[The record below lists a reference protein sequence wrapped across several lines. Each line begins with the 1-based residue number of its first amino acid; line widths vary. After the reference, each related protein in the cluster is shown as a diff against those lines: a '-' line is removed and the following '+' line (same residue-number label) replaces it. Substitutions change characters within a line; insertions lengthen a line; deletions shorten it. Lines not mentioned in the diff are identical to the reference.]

1 MKKVFYLL
9 LFFTTFS
16 GFAQEQLEVTVGD
29 LLARKPLRSVEVFL
43 QTSGEKPISGT
54 TDKLGK
60 IIFKDLS
67 VSKIYNVFTLPNDK
81 YAEASTGNISIKSGE
96 TNKIFLELP
105 SIREEL
111 LEEVR
116 ITNSKR
122 AKMNTQNAEVS
133 YIIPKEEIQAL
144 PVEGRDITRTL
155 IRLPN
160 LTVATLGYA
169 EAPNVSIN
177 GLNGTFT
184 NYLIDGM
191 DNNERF
197 LGNSKFNTPVGFAE
211 GISVLTNNY
220 SVEFGNTSNGLV
232 NITTR
237 SGTNKLSGEAFY
249 LTRPGAVIDSKSPFA
264 TLDLSGN
271 QVKDGFKRD
280 QAGFGLGGALVKNKT
295 FFYINFEKTQ
305 DRKDNLLN
313 VPTLGVNETVT
324 GYNDF
329 TYTSGK
335 IDQVWS
341 NRFKTSLRANIG
353 SFDID
358 RQGGGLEG
366 GSLFPSAASAQKNRT
381 YLVALKNA
389 YVLGSY
395 LTGETNYQTSYFR
408 WNYREPVNPTSPSVN
423 VQDPSGA
430 LIATIGQSGAIFDSK
445 EFTNQI
451 QQKFFYRQGK
461 HSFKLGAEF
470 ITSDFSLL
478 GGGNQ
483 YGTYTIRLS
492 QPQLDALKA
501 KGVGTTLD
509 VNDIPNDVRVINYD
523 VELRPT
529 TFGARQNVFSTYFE
543 DLFSVN
549 NKLNLTL
556 GLRYDYD
563 NLSKGGGTKGDKNN
577 IAPRVAFNYKIDDQN
592 TIRGGYG
599 IFYDKI
605 KYSIYSDALQF
616 SSTSV
621 DYKKQLKELQR
632 LGKLDPKADIDK
644 ITFPG
649 NIRATGTGVITYL
662 NGPTFMDL
670 QARRDKQFTNNLRI
684 MNPNG
689 FPNPYSHQVSLGYQ
703 HKEDEDHLFSL
714 DLNYVATNNLYYIRN
729 INAPSAYPLN
739 DPKNVV
745 VRKVAE
751 ADLTRPV
758 PLKSDSRGQYAVVGA
773 DTLRGIS
780 RNVFMNE
787 TAGKA
792 RYWAMNVV
800 YQKLKGDDIFAYRLS
815 YSLALVKSNT
825 GSINTRANDSNNYE
839 AEYTFDE
846 NDRRHVIST
855 MFFWFPIK
863 NLVVSPAFL
872 VQSGQP
878 ITRIADARIYGT
890 TDLNGDNDAFYP
902 GDFSPGDGRNN
913 DRLPW
918 ANTLDLS
925 VKYTLAS
932 HFELSADIFNVLN
945 AANYSGFNVT
955 RGNSNQFQVGAK
967 STNSYVIRAAS
978 PPRQFQFGVRYVF

>member
-1 MKKVFYLL
+1 MKKIIYILTIFYS
-9 LFFTTFS
+9 FS
-16 GFAQEQLEVTVGD
+16 SLAQEQIEVTVND
-29 LLARKPLRSVEVFL
+29 LLTQKPVRSVEVYIESFGDASS
-43 QTSGEKPISGT
+43 SGL

-60 IIFKDLS
+60 VTFKDLS
-67 VSKIYNVFTLPNDK
+67 ATKIYKVFTFVNDK
-81 YAEASTGNISIKSGE
+81 YAEAVLGNISIKAGE
-96 TNKIFLELP
+96 TTKVIIELP
-105 SIREEL
+105 TVREQL

-177 GLNGTFT
+177 GLGGTFT

-197 LGNSKFNTPVGFAE
+197 LGNAKFNTPVGFAD

-232 NITTR
+232 NVTTR
-237 SGTNKLSGEAFY
+237 SGTNKLTGEAFY

-280 QAGFGLGGALVKNKT
+280 QAGFGLGGALKKDKT
-295 FFYINFEKTQ
+295 FFYINYERTIDK
-305 DRKDNLLN
+305 KDNLLN
-313 VPTLGVNETVT
+313 VPQLGVNETVT
-324 GYNDF
+324 GYNHFD
-329 TYTSGK
+329 YISGK

-341 NRFKTSLRANIG
+341 QRFKTSLRANVG

-366 GSLFPSAASAQKNRT
+366 GTLFPSAASAQKNRT
-381 YLVALKNA
+381 YLVAVKNA
-389 YVLGSY
+389 YVLSSY
-395 LTGETNYQTSYFR
+395 LTGETNFQTSFFR
-408 WNYREPVNPTSPSVN
+408 WNYRQPVNPTSPSVT

-430 LIATIGQSGAIFDSK
+430 VIATIGQSGSIFDDK
-445 EFTNQI
+445 EYTNQF

-461 HSFKLGAEF
+461 HSFKLGVEF
-470 ITSDFSLL
+470 TTSDYALL

-483 YGTYTIRLS
+483 YGTYTVRLS
-492 QPQLDALKA
+492 QPQLDAIKA
-501 KGVGTTLD
+501 KGVSTGLD
-509 VNDIPNDVRVINYD
+509 VNDIPKDVRVINYD

-529 TFGARQNVFSTYFE
+529 TFGARQNVYNAYFE
-543 DLFSVN
+543 DIFAVN
-549 NKLNLTL
+549 NKLNLTM

-563 NLSKGGGTKGDKNN
+563 NLSKGGGNKGDLNN
-577 IAPRVAFNYKIDDQN
+577 IAPRLAFNYKIDDRN

-599 IFYDKI
+599 IFTDKI

-616 SSTSV
+616 NSTSA
-621 DYKKQLKELQR
+621 DYKKQLQELQR
-632 LGKLDPKADIDK
+632 LGKLDANADIDK
-644 ITFPG
+644 ITYPG
-649 NIRATGTGVITYL
+649 NIRATAPNVSYL
-662 NGPTFMDL
+662 NGPTFTDL
-670 QARRDKQFTNNLRI
+670 QARRESQFTNNLRI
-684 MNPNG
+684 LNPNG
-689 FPNPYSHQVSLGYQ
+689 FQNPYSNQFSLGYQ
-703 HKEDEDHLFSL
+703 NKSDEDHLFTL

-739 DPKNVV
+739 DLKNVV

-758 PLKSDSRGQYAVVGA
+758 PLKSDSKGQYAVVGK
-773 DTLRGIS
+773 DTLRGIA
-780 RNVFMNE
+780 RNVFQNE
-787 TAGKA
+787 TNGKA

-800 YQKLKGDDIFAYRLS
+800 YQKLKGADKYAYRMS
-815 YSLALVKSNT
+815 YSLALIKSNT
-825 GSINTRANDSNNYE
+825 SSINTRANDANNYD
-839 AEYTFDE
+839 AEYTYDE
-846 NDRRHVIST
+846 NDRRHVISA
-855 MFFWFPIK
+855 MFFWYPIK
-863 NLVVSPAFL
+863 NLVISPAFL

-890 TDLNGDNDAFYP
+890 TDLNGDNDFFNP
-902 GDFSPGDGRNN
+902 GDYSPGDKRNS

-925 VKYTLAS
+925 VKYTLMK
-932 HFELSADIFNVLN
+932 HFEFSADIFNVLN

-955 RGNSNQFQVGAK
+955 RGASNQFQVGAK
-967 STNSYVIRAAS
+967 STNTFVIRSAS
-978 PPRQFQFGVRYVF
+978 APRQFQFGIRYVF

>member
-1 MKKVFYLL
+1 MKKIILILSVIYS
-9 LFFTTFS
+9 FTS
-16 GFAQEQLEVTVGD
+16 IAQEKLKVNVND
-29 LLARKPLRSVEVFL
+29 LLTLKPIKSVEVYL
-43 QTSGEKPISGT
+43 ESVNEKPIVGM
-54 TDKLGK
+54 TDKLGQV
-60 IIFKDLS
+60 IFNNLS
-67 VSKIYNVFTLPNDK
+67 TNKIYKIYTFANDK
-81 YAEASTGNISIKSGE
+81 YAEAILGNISLKAGE
-96 TNKIFLELP
+96 TTKVSIELP

-177 GLNGTFT
+177 GLGGTFT

-197 LGNSKFNTPVGFAE
+197 LGNAKFNTPLGFAE

-232 NITTR
+232 NVTSR
-237 SGTNKLSGEAFY
+237 SGSNKLTGEAFY

-280 QAGFGLGGALVKNKT
+280 QAGFGLGGALKKDKT
-295 FFYINFEKTQ
+295 YFYLNFEQTIDK
-305 DRKDNLLN
+305 KDNLLN
-313 VPTLGVNETVT
+313 VPQLAVNETVK
-324 GYNDF
+324 GYNRF
-329 TYTSGK
+329 SYVSGK

-341 NRFKTSLRANIG
+341 QRFKSSLRVNYG

-366 GSLFPSAASAQKNRT
+366 GNLFPSAASAQKNRT
-381 YLVALKNA
+381 YLFALKNA
-389 YVLGSY
+389 YVLSSY
-395 LTGETNYQTSYFR
+395 LTGETNFQTSYFR
-408 WNYREPVNPTSPSVN
+408 WNYREPVNPTSPSVT
-423 VQDPSGA
+423 VQDPSGSA
-430 LIATIGQSGAIFDSK
+430 IAILGQSGAIFDDS
-445 EFTNQI
+445 EYTNQI

-483 YGTYTIRLS
+483 YGTYVVRLS
-492 QPQLDALKA
+492 QPQLEALKA
-501 KGVGTTLD
+501 KGISSSLD
-509 VNDIPNDVRVINYD
+509 VKDIPSDVRVINYD
-523 VELRPT
+523 VELRAT
-529 TFGARQNVFSTYFE
+529 TFGARQNVFSAYFE
-543 DLFSVN
+543 DLFSVS
-549 NKLNLTL
+549 NKLNLTM

-563 NLSKGGGTKGDKNN
+563 NLTKGGGNKGDLNN
-577 IAPRVAFNYKIDDQN
+577 LAPRIAFNYKIDDRN

-599 IFYDKI
+599 IFTDKI

-616 SSTSV
+616 NSTSA
-621 DYKKQLKELQR
+621 DYKKQLQELQR
-632 LGKLDPKADIDK
+632 LGKLDPNADIEK

-649 NIRATGTGVITYL
+649 NIRATTTNVSYL
-662 NGPTFMDL
+662 NGPSYTDL
-670 QARRDKQFTNNLRI
+670 QPRRDRQFTNNLRI
-684 MNPNG
+684 LNPNG
-689 FPNPYSHQVSLGYQ
+689 FQNPYSHQVSMGYQ
-703 HKEDEDHLFSL
+703 HKADEDHLFSL

-729 INAPSAYPLN
+729 INSPSAYPL
-739 DPKNVV
+739 DDIKNVV
-745 VRKVAE
+745 VRKVVD

-758 PLKSDSRGQYAVVGA
+758 PLKADSRGQYAVVGQ
-773 DTLRGIS
+773 DTLRGIA

-787 TAGKA
+787 TDGKA

-800 YQKLKGDDIFAYRLS
+800 YQKLKGADKYAYRLS
-815 YSLALVKSNT
+815 YSLALIKSNT
-825 GSINTRANDSNNYE
+825 SSINTRANDANNYE
-839 AEYTFDE
+839 AEYTYDE
-846 NDRRHVIST
+846 NDRRHVVSA
-855 MFFWFPIK
+855 MFFWYPLK
-863 NLVVSPAFL
+863 GLVISPAFL
-872 VQSGQP
+872 IQSGQP

-890 TDLNGDNDAFYP
+890 TDLNGDNDFFNP
-902 GDFSPGDGRNN
+902 GDYSPGDKRNS

-925 VKYTLAS
+925 IKYTLLK
-932 HFELSADIFNVLN
+932 HFEFSGDIFNVLN
-945 AANYSGFNVT
+945 AANYSGFNVV

-967 STNSYVIRAAS
+967 STNTYVIKAAS
-978 PPRQFQFGVRYVF
+978 APRQFQFGVRYVF

>member
-1 MKKVFYLL
+1 MKKIILILSVIYS
-9 LFFTTFS
+9 FTS
-16 GFAQEQLEVTVGD
+16 IAQEKLKVNVND
-29 LLARKPLRSVEVFL
+29 LLTLKPIKSVEVYL
-43 QTSGEKPISGT
+43 ESVNEKPIVGM
-54 TDKLGK
+54 TDKLGQV
-60 IIFKDLS
+60 IFNNLS
-67 VSKIYNVFTLPNDK
+67 TNKIYKIYTFANDK
-81 YAEASTGNISIKSGE
+81 YAEAILGNISLKTGE
-96 TNKIFLELP
+96 TTKVSIELP

-177 GLNGTFT
+177 GLGGTFT

-197 LGNSKFNTPVGFAE
+197 LGNAKFNTPLGFAE

-232 NITTR
+232 NVTSR
-237 SGTNKLSGEAFY
+237 SGSNKLTGEAFY

-280 QAGFGLGGALVKNKT
+280 QAGFGLGGALKKDKT
-295 FFYINFEKTQ
+295 YFYLNFEQTIDK
-305 DRKDNLLN
+305 KDNLLN
-313 VPTLGVNETVT
+313 VPQLAVNETVK
-324 GYNDF
+324 GYNRF
-329 TYTSGK
+329 SYVSGK

-341 NRFKTSLRANIG
+341 QRFKSSLRVNYG

-366 GSLFPSAASAQKNRT
+366 GNIFPSAASAQKNRT
-381 YLVALKNA
+381 YLFALKNA
-389 YVLGSY
+389 YVLSSY
-395 LTGETNYQTSYFR
+395 LTGETNFQTSYFR
-408 WNYREPVNPTSPSVN
+408 WNYREPVNPTSPSVT
-423 VQDPSGA
+423 VQDPSGSA
-430 LIATIGQSGAIFDSK
+430 IAILGQSGAIFDDS
-445 EFTNQI
+445 EYTNQI
-451 QQKFFYRQGK
+451 QHKFFYRQGK

-483 YGTYTIRLS
+483 YGTYVVRLS
-492 QPQLDALKA
+492 QPQLEALKA
-501 KGVGTTLD
+501 KGISSSLD
-509 VNDIPNDVRVINYD
+509 VKDIPSDVRVINYD
-523 VELRPT
+523 VELRAT
-529 TFGARQNVFSTYFE
+529 TFGARQNVFSAYFE
-543 DLFSVN
+543 DLFSVS
-549 NKLNLTL
+549 NKLNLTM

-563 NLSKGGGTKGDKNN
+563 NLTKGGGNKGDLNN
-577 IAPRVAFNYKIDDQN
+577 LAPRIAFNYKIDDRN

-599 IFYDKI
+599 IFTDKI

-616 SSTSV
+616 NSTSA
-621 DYKKQLKELQR
+621 DYKKQLQELQR
-632 LGKLDPKADIDK
+632 LGKLDPNADIEK

-649 NIRATGTGVITYL
+649 NIRATTTNVSYL
-662 NGPTFMDL
+662 NGPSYTDL
-670 QARRDKQFTNNLRI
+670 QPRRDRQFTNNLRI
-684 MNPNG
+684 LNPNG
-689 FPNPYSHQVSLGYQ
+689 FQNPYSHQVSMGYQ
-703 HKEDEDHLFSL
+703 HKADEDHLFSL

-729 INAPSAYPLN
+729 INSPSAYPL
-739 DPKNVV
+739 DDQKNVV
-745 VRKVAE
+745 VRKVVD

-758 PLKSDSRGQYAVVGA
+758 PLKADSRGQYAVVGQ
-773 DTLRGIS
+773 DTLRGIA

-787 TAGKA
+787 TDGKA

-800 YQKLKGDDIFAYRLS
+800 YQKLKGADKYAYRLS
-815 YSLALVKSNT
+815 YSLALIKSNT
-825 GSINTRANDSNNYE
+825 SSINTRANDANNYE
-839 AEYTFDE
+839 AEYTYDE
-846 NDRRHVIST
+846 NDRRHVMSA
-855 MFFWFPIK
+855 MFFWYPLK
-863 NLVVSPAFL
+863 GLVISPAFL
-872 VQSGQP
+872 IQSGQP

-890 TDLNGDNDAFYP
+890 TDLNGDNDFFNP
-902 GDFSPGDGRNN
+902 GDYSPGDKRNS

-925 VKYTLAS
+925 IKYTLFK
-932 HFELSADIFNVLN
+932 HFEFSADIFNVLN
-945 AANYSGFNVT
+945 AANYSGFNVV

-967 STNSYVIRAAS
+967 STNTYVIKAAS
-978 PPRQFQFGVRYVF
+978 APRQFQFGVRYVF

>member
-1 MKKVFYLL
+1 MKKIILILSVIYS
-9 LFFTTFS
+9 FTS
-16 GFAQEQLEVTVGD
+16 IAQEKLKVNVND
-29 LLARKPLRSVEVFL
+29 LLTLKPIKSVEVYL
-43 QTSGEKPISGT
+43 ESVNEKPIVGM
-54 TDKLGK
+54 TDKLGQV
-60 IIFKDLS
+60 IFNNLS
-67 VSKIYNVFTLPNDK
+67 TNKIYKIYTFANDK
-81 YAEASTGNISIKSGE
+81 YAEAILGNISLKAGE
-96 TNKIFLELP
+96 TTKVSIELP

-177 GLNGTFT
+177 GLGGTFT

-197 LGNSKFNTPVGFAE
+197 LGNAKFNTPLGFAE

-232 NITTR
+232 NVTSR
-237 SGTNKLSGEAFY
+237 SGSNKLTGEAFY

-280 QAGFGLGGALVKNKT
+280 QAGFGLGGALKKDKT
-295 FFYINFEKTQ
+295 YFYLNFEQTIDK
-305 DRKDNLLN
+305 KDNLLN
-313 VPTLGVNETVT
+313 VPQLAVNETVK
-324 GYNDF
+324 GYNRF
-329 TYTSGK
+329 SYVSGK

-341 NRFKTSLRANIG
+341 QRFKSSLRVNYG

-366 GSLFPSAASAQKNRT
+366 GNLFPSAASAQKNRT
-381 YLVALKNA
+381 YLFALKNA
-389 YVLGSY
+389 YVLSSY
-395 LTGETNYQTSYFR
+395 LTGETNFQTSYFR
-408 WNYREPVNPTSPSVN
+408 WNYREPVNPTSPSVT
-423 VQDPSGA
+423 VQDPSGSA
-430 LIATIGQSGAIFDSK
+430 IAILGQSGAIFDDT
-445 EFTNQI
+445 EYTNQI

-483 YGTYTIRLS
+483 YGTYVVRLS
-492 QPQLDALKA
+492 QPQLEALKA
-501 KGVGTTLD
+501 KGISSSLD
-509 VNDIPNDVRVINYD
+509 VKDIPSDVRVINYD
-523 VELRPT
+523 VELRAT
-529 TFGARQNVFSTYFE
+529 TFGARQNVFSAYFE
-543 DLFSVN
+543 DLFSVS
-549 NKLNLTL
+549 NKLNLTM

-563 NLSKGGGTKGDKNN
+563 NLTKGGGNKGDLNN
-577 IAPRVAFNYKIDDQN
+577 LAPRIAFNYKIDDRN

-599 IFYDKI
+599 IFTDKI

-616 SSTSV
+616 NSTSA
-621 DYKKQLKELQR
+621 DYKKQLQELQR
-632 LGKLDPKADIDK
+632 LGKLDPNADIEK

-649 NIRATGTGVITYL
+649 NIRATTTNVSYL
-662 NGPTFMDL
+662 NGPSYTDL
-670 QARRDKQFTNNLRI
+670 QPRRDRQFTNNLRI
-684 MNPNG
+684 LNPNG
-689 FPNPYSHQVSLGYQ
+689 FQNPYSHQVSMGYQ
-703 HKEDEDHLFSL
+703 HKADEDHLFSL

-729 INAPSAYPLN
+729 INSPSAYPL
-739 DPKNVV
+739 DDQKNVV
-745 VRKVAE
+745 VRKVVD

-758 PLKSDSRGQYAVVGA
+758 PLKADSRGQYAVVGQ
-773 DTLRGIS
+773 DTLRGIA

-787 TAGKA
+787 TDGKA

-800 YQKLKGDDIFAYRLS
+800 YQKLKGADKYAYRLS
-815 YSLALVKSNT
+815 YSLALIKSNT
-825 GSINTRANDSNNYE
+825 SSINTRANDANNYE
-839 AEYTFDE
+839 AEYTYDE
-846 NDRRHVIST
+846 NDRRHVVSA
-855 MFFWFPIK
+855 MFFWYPLK
-863 NLVVSPAFL
+863 GLVISPAFL
-872 VQSGQP
+872 IQSGQP

-890 TDLNGDNDAFYP
+890 TDLNGDNDFFNP
-902 GDFSPGDGRNN
+902 GDYSPGDKRNS

-925 VKYTLAS
+925 IKYTLFK
-932 HFELSADIFNVLN
+932 HFEFSADIFNVLN
-945 AANYSGFNVT
+945 AANYSGFNVV

-967 STNSYVIRAAS
+967 STNTYVIKAAS
-978 PPRQFQFGVRYVF
+978 APRQFQFGVRYVF

>member
-1 MKKVFYLL
+1 MKKIILILSVIYS
-9 LFFTTFS
+9 FTS
-16 GFAQEQLEVTVGD
+16 IAQEKLEVNVND
-29 LLARKPLRSVEVFL
+29 LLTLKPIKSVEVYL
-43 QTSGEKPISGT
+43 ESINEKPLVGM

-60 IIFKDLS
+60 VIFNDLS
-67 VSKIYNVFTLPNDK
+67 TNKIYKIYTFANDK
-81 YAEASTGNISIKSGE
+81 YAEAILGNISLKAGE
-96 TNKIFLELP
+96 TTKVSIELP

-177 GLNGTFT
+177 GLGGTFT

-197 LGNSKFNTPVGFAE
+197 LGNAKFNTPIGFAE

-232 NITTR
+232 NVTSR
-237 SGTNKLSGEAFY
+237 SGSNKLTGEAFY

-271 QVKDGFKRD
+271 QVKDGFKRN
-280 QAGFGLGGALVKNKT
+280 QAGFGLGGALKKDKT
-295 FFYINFEKTQ
+295 FFYLNFEQTIDK
-305 DRKDNLLN
+305 KDNLLN
-313 VPTLGVNETVT
+313 VPQLGVNETVT
-324 GYNDF
+324 GYNRF
-329 TYTSGK
+329 SYVSGK

-341 NRFKTSLRANIG
+341 QRFKSSLRVNYG

-366 GSLFPSAASAQKNRT
+366 GNLFPSAASAQKNRT

-389 YVLGSY
+389 YVLSSY
-395 LTGETNYQTSYFR
+395 LTGETNFQTSYFR
-408 WNYREPVNPTSPSVN
+408 WNYREPVNPTSPSVS

-430 LIATIGQSGAIFDSK
+430 AIAILGQSGAIFDDT
-445 EFTNQI
+445 EYTNQI

-483 YGTYTIRLS
+483 YGTYVVRLS

-501 KGVGTTLD
+501 KGINSSLD
-509 VNDIPNDVRVINYD
+509 VKDIPSDVRVINYD

-529 TFGARQNVFSTYFE
+529 TFGARQNVFSAYFE
-543 DLFSVN
+543 DLFSVT
-549 NKLNLTL
+549 NKLNLTM

-563 NLSKGGGTKGDKNN
+563 NLTKGGGNKGDLNN
-577 IAPRVAFNYKIDDQN
+577 LAPRIAFNYKIDDRN

-599 IFYDKI
+599 IFTDKI

-616 SSTSV
+616 NSTSA
-621 DYKKQLKELQR
+621 DYKKQLQELQR
-632 LGKLDPKADIDK
+632 LGKLDPNADIEK

-649 NIRATGTGVITYL
+649 NIRATTTNVSYL
-662 NGPTFMDL
+662 NGPSYTDL
-670 QARRDKQFTNNLRI
+670 QPRRDRQFTNNLRI
-684 MNPNG
+684 LNPNG
-689 FPNPYSHQVSLGYQ
+689 FQNPYSHQVSMGYQ
-703 HKEDEDHLFSL
+703 NKADEDHLFSL

-729 INAPSAYPLN
+729 INSPSAYPLD
-739 DPKNVV
+739 DPKNVA
-745 VRKVAE
+745 VRKVVE

-758 PLKSDSRGQYAVVGA
+758 PLKSDSRGQYAVVGQ
-773 DTLRGIS
+773 DTLRGIA

-787 TAGKA
+787 TDGKA

-800 YQKLKGDDIFAYRLS
+800 YQKLKGADKYAYRLS
-815 YSLALVKSNT
+815 YSLALIKSNT
-825 GSINTRANDSNNYE
+825 SSINTRANDANNYE
-839 AEYTFDE
+839 AEYTYDE
-846 NDRRHVIST
+846 NDRRHVMSA
-855 MFFWFPIK
+855 MFFWYPLK
-863 NLVVSPAFL
+863 GLVISPAFL
-872 VQSGQP
+872 IQSGQP

-890 TDLNGDNDAFYP
+890 TDLNGDNDFFNP
-902 GDFSPGDGRNN
+902 GDYSPGDKRNS

-925 VKYTLAS
+925 IKYTLLK
-932 HFELSADIFNVLN
+932 HFEFSADIFNVLN
-945 AANYSGFNVT
+945 AANYSGFNVV

-967 STNSYVIRAAS
+967 STNTYVVKAAS
-978 PPRQFQFGVRYVF
+978 APRQFQFGVRYVF

>member
-1 MKKVFYLL
+1 MKKIILILSVIYS
-9 LFFTTFS
+9 FTS
-16 GFAQEQLEVTVGD
+16 IAQEKLEVNVND
-29 LLARKPLRSVEVFL
+29 LLTLKPIKSVEVYL
-43 QTSGEKPISGT
+43 ESVNEKPVVGM

-60 IIFKDLS
+60 VIFNNLS
-67 VSKIYNVFTLPNDK
+67 TNKIYKIYTFANDK
-81 YAEASTGNISIKSGE
+81 YAEAILGNISLKAGE
-96 TNKIFLELP
+96 TTKVSIELP

-177 GLNGTFT
+177 GLGGTFT

-197 LGNSKFNTPVGFAE
+197 LGNAKFNTPVGFAE

-232 NITTR
+232 NVTSRTG
-237 SGTNKLSGEAFY
+237 SNKLTGEAFY

-280 QAGFGLGGALVKNKT
+280 QAGFGLGGALKKDKT
-295 FFYINFEKTQ
+295 LFYLNFEQTIDK
-305 DRKDNLLN
+305 KDNLLN
-313 VPTLGVNETVT
+313 VPQLGVNETVT
-324 GYNDF
+324 GYNRF
-329 TYTSGK
+329 SYVSGK

-341 NRFKTSLRANIG
+341 QRFKSSFRVNYG
-353 SFDID
+353 NFDID

-366 GSLFPSAASAQKNRT
+366 GTLFPSAASAQKNRT

-389 YVLGSY
+389 YVLSSY
-395 LTGETNYQTSYFR
+395 LTGETNFQTSYFR
-408 WNYREPVNPTSPSVN
+408 WNYREPVNPTSPSVS

-430 LIATIGQSGAIFDSK
+430 AIAILGQSGAIFDDA
-445 EFTNQI
+445 EYTNQI

-461 HSFKLGAEF
+461 HSFKLGVEF
-470 ITSDFSLL
+470 ITSEFSLL

-483 YGTYTIRLS
+483 YGTYVVRLS

-501 KGVGTTLD
+501 KGINSSLD
-509 VNDIPNDVRVINYD
+509 VKDIPSDVRVINYD

-529 TFGARQNVFSTYFE
+529 TFGARQNVFSAYFE
-543 DLFSVN
+543 DLFSVT
-549 NKLNLTL
+549 NKLKLTM

-563 NLSKGGGTKGDKNN
+563 NLTKGGGKKGDLNN
-577 IAPRVAFNYKIDDQN
+577 LAPRIAFNYKIDERN

-599 IFYDKI
+599 IFTDKI

-616 SSTSV
+616 NSTSA
-621 DYKKQLKELQR
+621 DYKKQLQELQR
-632 LGKLDPKADIDK
+632 LGKLDPNADIEK

-649 NIRATGTGVITYL
+649 NIRATSTNVSYL
-662 NGPTFMDL
+662 NGPSYTDL
-670 QARRDKQFTNNLRI
+670 QPRRDRQFTNNLRI
-684 MNPNG
+684 LNPNG
-689 FPNPYSHQVSLGYQ
+689 FQNPYSHQVSMGYQ
-703 HKEDEDHLFSL
+703 NKADEDHLFSL

-729 INAPSAYPLN
+729 INSPSAYPLD

-745 VRKVAE
+745 VRKVVE

-758 PLKSDSRGQYAVVGA
+758 PLKADSRGQYAIVGK
-773 DTLRGIS
+773 DTLRGIA

-787 TAGKA
+787 TDGKA

-800 YQKLKGDDIFAYRLS
+800 YQKLKGADKYAFRLS
-815 YSLALVKSNT
+815 YSLALIKSNT
-825 GSINTRANDSNNYE
+825 SSINTRANDANNYE
-839 AEYTFDE
+839 AEYTYDE
-846 NDRRHVIST
+846 NDRRHVMSA
-855 MFFWFPIK
+855 MFFWYPLK
-863 NLVVSPAFL
+863 GLVISPAFL
-872 VQSGQP
+872 IQSGQP

-890 TDLNGDNDAFYP
+890 TDLNGDNDFFNP
-902 GDFSPGDGRNN
+902 GDYSPGDKRNI

-925 VKYTLAS
+925 IKYTLLK
-932 HFELSADIFNVLN
+932 HFEFSADIFNVLN
-945 AANYSGFNVT
+945 AANYSGFNVV

-967 STNSYVIRAAS
+967 STNTFVVKAAS
-978 PPRQFQFGVRYVF
+978 APRQFQFGIRYTF

>member
-1 MKKVFYLL
+1 MKKIILILSVIYS
-9 LFFTTFS
+9 FTS
-16 GFAQEQLEVTVGD
+16 IAQEKLKVNVND
-29 LLARKPLRSVEVFL
+29 LLTLKPIKSVEVYL
-43 QTSGEKPISGT
+43 ESVNEKPIVGM
-54 TDKLGK
+54 TDKLGQV
-60 IIFKDLS
+60 IFNNLS
-67 VSKIYNVFTLPNDK
+67 TNKIYKIYTFANDK
-81 YAEASTGNISIKSGE
+81 YAEAILGNISLKAGE
-96 TNKIFLELP
+96 TTKVSIELP

-177 GLNGTFT
+177 GLGGTFT

-197 LGNSKFNTPVGFAE
+197 LGNAKFNTPLGFAE

-232 NITTR
+232 NVTSR
-237 SGTNKLSGEAFY
+237 SGSNKLTGEAFY

-280 QAGFGLGGALVKNKT
+280 QAGFGLGGALKKDKT
-295 FFYINFEKTQ
+295 FFYLNFEQTIDK
-305 DRKDNLLN
+305 KDNLLN
-313 VPTLGVNETVT
+313 VPQLAVNETVK
-324 GYNDF
+324 GYNRF
-329 TYTSGK
+329 SYVSGK

-341 NRFKTSLRANIG
+341 QRFKSSLRVNYG

-366 GSLFPSAASAQKNRT
+366 GNLFPSAASALKNRT
-381 YLVALKNA
+381 YLFALKNA
-389 YVLGSY
+389 YVLSSY
-395 LTGETNYQTSYFR
+395 LTGETNFQTSYFR
-408 WNYREPVNPTSPSVN
+408 WNYREPVNPTSPSVT
-423 VQDPSGA
+423 VQDPSGSA
-430 LIATIGQSGAIFDSK
+430 IAILGQSGAIFDDT
-445 EFTNQI
+445 EYTNQI

-483 YGTYTIRLS
+483 YGTYVVRLS
-492 QPQLDALKA
+492 QPQLEALKA
-501 KGVGTTLD
+501 KGINSSLD
-509 VNDIPNDVRVINYD
+509 IKDIPSDVRVINYD
-523 VELRPT
+523 VELRAT
-529 TFGARQNVFSTYFE
+529 TFGARQNVFSAYFE
-543 DLFSVN
+543 DLFSIT
-549 NKLNLTL
+549 NKLNLTM

-563 NLSKGGGTKGDKNN
+563 NLTKGGGNKGDLNN
-577 IAPRVAFNYKIDDQN
+577 LAPRIAFNYKIDDRN

-599 IFYDKI
+599 IFTDKI

-616 SSTSV
+616 NSTSA
-621 DYKKQLKELQR
+621 DYKKQLQELQR
-632 LGKLDPKADIDK
+632 LGKLDPNADIEK

-649 NIRATGTGVITYL
+649 NIRATTTNVSYL
-662 NGPTFMDL
+662 NGPSYTDL
-670 QARRDKQFTNNLRI
+670 QPRRDRQFTNNLRI
-684 MNPNG
+684 LNPNG
-689 FPNPYSHQVSLGYQ
+689 FQNPYSHQVSVGYQ
-703 HKEDEDHLFSL
+703 HKADEDHLFSL

-729 INAPSAYPLN
+729 INSPSAYPL
-739 DPKNVV
+739 DDQKNVV
-745 VRKVAE
+745 VRKVVD

-758 PLKSDSRGQYAVVGA
+758 PLKADSRGQYAVVGQ
-773 DTLRGIS
+773 DTLRGIA

-787 TAGKA
+787 TDGKA

-800 YQKLKGDDIFAYRLS
+800 YQKLKGADKYAYRLS
-815 YSLALVKSNT
+815 YSLALIKSNT
-825 GSINTRANDSNNYE
+825 SSINTRANDTNNYE
-839 AEYTFDE
+839 AEYTYDE
-846 NDRRHVIST
+846 NDRRHVMSA
-855 MFFWFPIK
+855 MFFWYPLKGLII
-863 NLVVSPAFL
+863 SPAFL
-872 VQSGQP
+872 IQSGQP

-890 TDLNGDNDAFYP
+890 TDLNGDNDFFNP
-902 GDFSPGDGRNN
+902 GDYSPGDKRNS

-925 VKYTLAS
+925 IKYTLLK
-932 HFELSADIFNVLN
+932 HFEFSADIFNVLN
-945 AANYSGFNVT
+945 AANYSGFNVV

-967 STNSYVIRAAS
+967 STNTYVIKAAS
-978 PPRQFQFGVRYVF
+978 APRQFQFGVRYVF

>member
-1 MKKVFYLL
+1 MKKIVLILSIFYS
-9 LFFTTFS
+9 FAS
-16 GFAQEQLEVTVGD
+16 IAQENLEITVND
-29 LLARKPLRSVEVFL
+29 LLTIKPIKNVEVYL
-43 QTSGEKPISGT
+43 EPINEKPVVGI

-60 IIFKDLS
+60 VIFKDLS
-67 VSKIYNVFTLPNDK
+67 VNKIYKVYTFPNDK
-81 YAEASTGNISIKSGE
+81 YAETVLGNISLKAGE
-96 TNKIFLELP
+96 TTKVTIELP
-105 SIREEL
+105 NIREEL

-177 GLNGTFT
+177 GLGGTFT

-197 LGNSKFNTPVGFAE
+197 LGNAKFNTPVGFAE

-232 NITTR
+232 NITSR
-237 SGTNKLSGEAFY
+237 SGSNKLTGEAFY
-249 LTRPGAVIDSKSPFA
+249 LTRPGALIDSKSPFA

-271 QVKDGFKRD
+271 QVKDGFKRN
-280 QAGFGLGGALVKNKT
+280 QAGFGLGGALKKDKT
-295 FFYINFEKTQ
+295 FFYLNFEQTIDK
-305 DRKDNLLN
+305 KDNLLN
-313 VPTLGVNETVT
+313 VPQLGVNETVT
-324 GYNDF
+324 GYNRF
-329 TYTSGK
+329 SYVSGK

-341 NRFKTSLRANIG
+341 QRFKTSLRVNYG
-353 SFDID
+353 NFDIG

-366 GSLFPSAASAQKNRT
+366 GNLFPSAASTQKNRT
-381 YLVALKNA
+381 YLIAIKNA
-389 YVLGSY
+389 YVLSSY
-395 LTGETNYQTSYFR
+395 LTGETNFQTSYFR
-408 WNYREPVNPTSPSVN
+408 WNYREPVNSTSPSVT

-430 LIATIGQSGAIFDSK
+430 AIAILGQSGSIFDDA
-445 EFTNQI
+445 EYTNQI

-483 YGTYTIRLS
+483 YGTYVVRLS
-492 QPQLDALKA
+492 QLQLDALKT
-501 KGVGTTLD
+501 KGINSSLN
-509 VNDIPNDVRVINYD
+509 VNDIPSDVRVINYD

-529 TFGARQNVFSTYFE
+529 TFGARQNVYSAYFE

-549 NKLNLTL
+549 NKLNLTM

-563 NLSKGGGTKGDKNN
+563 NLTKGGGNKGDLNN
-577 IAPRVAFNYKIDDQN
+577 LAPRLAFNYKIDDRN
-592 TIRGGYG
+592 TLRGGYG
-599 IFYDKI
+599 IFTDKI

-616 SSTSV
+616 NSTSA
-621 DYKKQLKELQR
+621 DYKKQLIELQR
-632 LGKLDPKADIDK
+632 LGKLDPNADIDK

-649 NIRATGTGVITYL
+649 NIRATTTNVSYL
-662 NGPTFMDL
+662 NGPSYIDL

-684 MNPNG
+684 LNPNG
-689 FPNPYSHQVSLGYQ
+689 FQNPYSHQVSMGYQ
-703 HKEDEDHLFSL
+703 NKSDDEHLFSL

-739 DPKNVV
+739 DSKNVV

-758 PLKSDSRGQYAVVGA
+758 PLKADSRGQYAVVGQ

-787 TAGKA
+787 TDGKA

-800 YQKLKGDDIFAYRLS
+800 YQKLKGADKYAYRLS
-815 YSLALVKSNT
+815 YSLALIKSNT
-825 GSINTRANDSNNYE
+825 SSINTRANDSNNFD
-839 AEYTFDE
+839 AEYTYDE
-846 NDRRHVIST
+846 NDRRHVVSA
-855 MFFWFPIK
+855 MFFWYPIK
-863 NLVVSPAFL
+863 NLVISPAFL

-890 TDLNGDNDAFYP
+890 TDLNGDNDAFNP
-902 GDFSPGDGRNN
+902 GDYSPGDKRNS

-925 VKYTLAS
+925 VKYTLLK
-932 HFELSADIFNVLN
+932 HFEFSADVFNVLN

-967 STNSYVIRAAS
+967 STNTFVIKAAS
-978 PPRQFQFGVRYVF
+978 APRQFQFGVRYLF

>member
-1 MKKVFYLL
+1 MKKIILILSVIYS
-9 LFFTTFS
+9 FTS
-16 GFAQEQLEVTVGD
+16 IAQEKLKVNVND
-29 LLARKPLRSVEVFL
+29 LLTLKPIKSVEVYL
-43 QTSGEKPISGT
+43 ESVNEKPIVGM
-54 TDKLGK
+54 TDKLGQV
-60 IIFKDLS
+60 IFNNLS
-67 VSKIYNVFTLPNDK
+67 TNKIYKIYTFANDK
-81 YAEASTGNISIKSGE
+81 YAEAILGNISLKAGE
-96 TNKIFLELP
+96 TTKVSIELP

-177 GLNGTFT
+177 GLGGTFT

-197 LGNSKFNTPVGFAE
+197 LGNAKFNTPLGFAE

-232 NITTR
+232 NVTSR
-237 SGTNKLSGEAFY
+237 SGSNKLTGEAFY

-280 QAGFGLGGALVKNKT
+280 QAGFGLGGALKKDKT
-295 FFYINFEKTQ
+295 YFYLNFEQTIDK
-305 DRKDNLLN
+305 KDNLLN
-313 VPTLGVNETVT
+313 VPQLAVNETVK
-324 GYNDF
+324 GYNRF
-329 TYTSGK
+329 SYVSGK

-341 NRFKTSLRANIG
+341 QRFKSSLRVNYG

-366 GSLFPSAASAQKNRT
+366 GNIFPSAASAQKNRT
-381 YLVALKNA
+381 YLFALKNA
-389 YVLGSY
+389 YVLSSY
-395 LTGETNYQTSYFR
+395 LTGETNFQTSYFR
-408 WNYREPVNPTSPSVN
+408 WNYREPVNPTSPSVT
-423 VQDPSGA
+423 VQDPSGSA
-430 LIATIGQSGAIFDSK
+430 IAILGQSGAIFDDS
-445 EFTNQI
+445 EYTNQI

-470 ITSDFSLL
+470 ITTDFSLL

-483 YGTYTIRLS
+483 YGTYVVRLS
-492 QPQLDALKA
+492 QPQLEALKA
-501 KGVGTTLD
+501 KGINSSLD
-509 VNDIPNDVRVINYD
+509 IKDIPSDVRVINYD
-523 VELRPT
+523 VELRAT
-529 TFGARQNVFSTYFE
+529 TFGARQNVFSAYFE
-543 DLFSVN
+543 DLFSIT
-549 NKLNLTL
+549 NKLNLTM

-563 NLSKGGGTKGDKNN
+563 NLTKGGGNKGDLNN
-577 IAPRVAFNYKIDDQN
+577 LAPRIAFNYKIDDRN

-599 IFYDKI
+599 IFTDKI

-616 SSTSV
+616 NSTSA
-621 DYKKQLKELQR
+621 DYKKQLQELQR
-632 LGKLDPKADIDK
+632 LGKLDPNADIEK

-649 NIRATGTGVITYL
+649 NIRATASNVSYL
-662 NGPTFMDL
+662 NGPSYTDL
-670 QARRDKQFTNNLRI
+670 QPRRDRQFTNNLRI
-684 MNPNG
+684 LNPNG
-689 FPNPYSHQVSLGYQ
+689 FQNPYSHQVSMGYQ
-703 HKEDEDHLFSL
+703 NKADEDHLFSL

-729 INAPSAYPLN
+729 INSPSAYPLD
-739 DPKNVV
+739 DPKNVA
-745 VRKVAE
+745 VRKVVE

-758 PLKSDSRGQYAVVGA
+758 PLKSDSRGQYAVVGQ
-773 DTLRGIS
+773 DTLRGIA

-787 TAGKA
+787 TDGKA

-800 YQKLKGDDIFAYRLS
+800 YQKLKGADKYAYRLS
-815 YSLALVKSNT
+815 YSLALIKSNT
-825 GSINTRANDSNNYE
+825 SSINTRANDANNYE
-839 AEYTFDE
+839 AEYTYDE
-846 NDRRHVIST
+846 NDRRHVMSA
-855 MFFWFPIK
+855 MFFWYPLK
-863 NLVVSPAFL
+863 GLVISPAFL
-872 VQSGQP
+872 IQSGQP

-890 TDLNGDNDAFYP
+890 TDLNGDNDFFNP
-902 GDFSPGDGRNN
+902 GDYSPGDKRNS

-925 VKYTLAS
+925 IKYTLFK
-932 HFELSADIFNVLN
+932 HFEFSADIFNVLN
-945 AANYSGFNVT
+945 AANYSGFNVV

-967 STNSYVIRAAS
+967 STNTFVVKAAS
-978 PPRQFQFGVRYVF
+978 APRQFQFGVRYVF

>member
-1 MKKVFYLL
+1 MKKIILILSVIYS
-9 LFFTTFS
+9 FTS
-16 GFAQEQLEVTVGD
+16 IAQEKLKVNVND
-29 LLARKPLRSVEVFL
+29 LLTLKPIKSVEVYL
-43 QTSGEKPISGT
+43 ESVNEKPIVGM
-54 TDKLGK
+54 TDKLGQV
-60 IIFKDLS
+60 IFNNLS
-67 VSKIYNVFTLPNDK
+67 TNKIYKIYTFANDK
-81 YAEASTGNISIKSGE
+81 YAEAILGNISLKAGE
-96 TNKIFLELP
+96 TTKVSIELP

-177 GLNGTFT
+177 GLGGTFT

-197 LGNSKFNTPVGFAE
+197 LGNAKFNTPLGFAE

-232 NITTR
+232 NVTSR
-237 SGTNKLSGEAFY
+237 SGSNKLTGEAFY

-280 QAGFGLGGALVKNKT
+280 QAGFGLGGALKKDKT
-295 FFYINFEKTQ
+295 YFYLNFEQTIDK
-305 DRKDNLLN
+305 KDNLLN
-313 VPTLGVNETVT
+313 VPQLAVNETVK
-324 GYNDF
+324 GYNRF
-329 TYTSGK
+329 SYVSGK

-341 NRFKTSLRANIG
+341 QRFKSSLRVNYG

-366 GSLFPSAASAQKNRT
+366 GNIFPSAASAQKNRT
-381 YLVALKNA
+381 YLFALKNA
-389 YVLGSY
+389 YVLSSY
-395 LTGETNYQTSYFR
+395 LTGETNFQTSYFR
-408 WNYREPVNPTSPSVN
+408 WNYREPVNPTSPSVT
-423 VQDPSGA
+423 VQDPSGSA
-430 LIATIGQSGAIFDSK
+430 IAILGQSGAIFDDS
-445 EFTNQI
+445 EYTNQI

-483 YGTYTIRLS
+483 YGTYVVRLS
-492 QPQLDALKA
+492 QPQLEALKA
-501 KGVGTTLD
+501 KGISSSLD
-509 VNDIPNDVRVINYD
+509 VKDIPSDVRVINYD
-523 VELRPT
+523 VELRAT
-529 TFGARQNVFSTYFE
+529 TFGARQNVFSAYFE
-543 DLFSVN
+543 DLFSVS
-549 NKLNLTL
+549 NKLNLTM

-563 NLSKGGGTKGDKNN
+563 NLTKGGGNKGDLNN
-577 IAPRVAFNYKIDDQN
+577 LAPRIAFNYKIDDRN

-599 IFYDKI
+599 IFTDKI

-616 SSTSV
+616 NSTSA
-621 DYKKQLKELQR
+621 DYKKQLQELQR
-632 LGKLDPKADIDK
+632 LGKLDPNADIEK

-649 NIRATGTGVITYL
+649 NIRATTTNVSYL
-662 NGPTFMDL
+662 NGPSYTDL
-670 QARRDKQFTNNLRI
+670 QPRRDRQFTNNLRI
-684 MNPNG
+684 LNPNG
-689 FPNPYSHQVSLGYQ
+689 FQNPYSHQVSMGYQ
-703 HKEDEDHLFSL
+703 HKADEDHLFSL

-729 INAPSAYPLN
+729 INSPSAYPL
-739 DPKNVV
+739 DDQKNVV
-745 VRKVAE
+745 VRKVVD

-758 PLKSDSRGQYAVVGA
+758 PLKADSRGQYAVVGQ
-773 DTLRGIS
+773 DTLRGIA

-787 TAGKA
+787 TDGKA
-792 RYWAMNVV
+792 RYWAMNVL
-800 YQKLKGDDIFAYRLS
+800 YQKLKGADKYAYRLS
-815 YSLALVKSNT
+815 YSLALIKSNT
-825 GSINTRANDSNNYE
+825 SSINTRANDANNYE
-839 AEYTFDE
+839 AEYTYDE
-846 NDRRHVIST
+846 NDRRHVVSA
-855 MFFWFPIK
+855 MFFWYPLK
-863 NLVVSPAFL
+863 GLVISPAFL
-872 VQSGQP
+872 IQSGQP

-890 TDLNGDNDAFYP
+890 TDLNGDNDFFNP
-902 GDFSPGDGRNN
+902 GDYSPGDKRNS

-925 VKYTLAS
+925 IKYTLLK
-932 HFELSADIFNVLN
+932 HFEFSGDIFNVLN
-945 AANYSGFNVT
+945 AANYSGFNVV

-967 STNSYVIRAAS
+967 STNTYVIKAAS
-978 PPRQFQFGVRYVF
+978 APRQFQFGVRYVF

>member
-1 MKKVFYLL
+1 MKRIVFILG
-9 LFFTTFS
+9 FFYAFS
-16 GFAQEQLEVTVGD
+16 STAQHQLEVYVTD
-29 LLARKPLRSVEVFL
+29 LLVNKPLKGVKVFL
-43 QTSGEKPISGT
+43 ESYGEKLVSGN
-54 TDKLGK
+54 TDKAGK
-60 IIFKDLS
+60 VIFLD
-67 VSKIYNVFTLPNDK
+67 VSLIKTYKVFTLPNDK
-81 YAEASTGNISIKSGE
+81 YSEVFQGNISIKPE
-96 TNKIFLELP
+96 QINKIALELP
-105 SIREEL
+105 TIRLEL

-116 ITNSKR
+116 ITNSKS

-144 PVEGRDITRTL
+144 PVEGRDISRAL

-197 LGNSKFNTPVGFAE
+197 LGNVKFNTPIGFAD

-220 SVEFGNTSNGLV
+220 SVEFGNTSNGIV
-232 NITTR
+232 NVTSR
-237 SGTNKLSGEAFY
+237 SGSNKLTGEAFY

-271 QVKDGFKRD
+271 QVKDGFRRD
-280 QAGFGLGGALVKNKT
+280 QAGFGLGGAIKKDKT
-295 FFYINFEKTQ
+295 FFYINFEQTLDK
-305 DRKDNLLN
+305 KDNLLN
-313 VPTLGVNETVT
+313 VPLLGVNEIVR
-324 GYNDF
+324 GFNKFSY
-329 TYTSGK
+329 SSAK
-335 IDQVWS
+335 IDQLWS
-341 NRFKTSLRANIG
+341 KRFKTSFRANYG

-366 GSLFPSAASAQKNRT
+366 GTLFPSAASAQKNRT
-381 YLVALKNA
+381 YLFAIKNA

-395 LTGETNYQTSYFR
+395 LTGETNYQNSYFR
-408 WNYREPVNPTSPSVN
+408 WNYREPINPTSPSVT

-430 LIATIGQSGAIFDSK
+430 VLAILGQSGAIFDDE

-461 HSFKLGAEF
+461 HSIKIGAEF
-470 ITSDFSLL
+470 ITSNFSLL

-483 YGTYTIRLS
+483 YGTYVVRLN
-492 QPQLDALKA
+492 QAQMEVVKLKNTGSA
-501 KGVGTTLD
+501 LD
-509 VNDIPNDVRVINYD
+509 VNDIPKDVRVINYD
-523 VELRPT
+523 IELRPT

-543 DLFSVN
+543 DLISVN
-549 NKLNLTL
+549 NKLNVTL

-563 NLSKGGGTKGDKNN
+563 NLSKAGGTKGDLNN
-577 IAPRVAFNYKIDDQN
+577 LGPRVAYNYKIDDKN

-599 IFYDKI
+599 IFNDKI

-616 SSTSV
+616 SSSSV
-621 DYKKQLKELQR
+621 DFKKQLKELQK
-632 LGKLDPKADIDK
+632 LGKLDANADIDK

-649 NIRATGTGVITYL
+649 NIRATSNNISYL
-662 NGPTFMDL
+662 NGPSFTDL
-670 QARRDKQFTNNLRI
+670 QARRDKQFTNNLRV

-689 FPNPYSHQVSLGYQ
+689 FQNPYSHQVSLGYQ
-703 HKEDEDHLFSL
+703 HKSDEIHLFTL

-739 DPKNVV
+739 DPKKLV

-758 PLKSDSRGQYAVVGA
+758 PLKADSKGVYALSGA
-773 DTLRGIS
+773 DTLRGIA
-780 RNVFMNE
+780 RNVFVNE
-787 TAGKA
+787 TNGKA
-792 RYWAMNVV
+792 RYWAMNLV
-800 YQKLKGDDIFAYRLS
+800 YQKLRGEDRYAFRMS

-825 GSINTRANDSNNYE
+825 GSINTRANDSNNFD
-839 AEYTFDE
+839 AEYTYDE
-846 NDRRHVIST
+846 NDRRHVVSA
-855 MFFWFPIK
+855 MFFWYPIK

-872 VQSGQP
+872 IQSGQP
-878 ITRIADARIYGT
+878 ITRLADARIYGT
-890 TDLNGDNDAFYP
+890 TDLNGDNDFFYP

-918 ANTLDLS
+918 ANTFDLS
-925 VKYTLAS
+925 VKYTLMK
-932 HFELSADIFNVLN
+932 HFELSADIFNLLN
-945 AANYSGFNVT
+945 AANYSGFNVA
-955 RGNSNQFQVGAK
+955 RGNSNQFQVGSK
-967 STNSYVIRAAS
+967 KTNSYVIRAAS
-978 PPRQFQFGVRYVF
+978 APRQFQFGARYVF

>member
-1 MKKVFYLL
+1 MKKIILILSVIYS
-9 LFFTTFS
+9 FTS
-16 GFAQEQLEVTVGD
+16 IAQEKLKVNVND
-29 LLARKPLRSVEVFL
+29 LLTLKPIKSVEVYL
-43 QTSGEKPISGT
+43 ESVNEKPIVGM
-54 TDKLGK
+54 TDKLGQV
-60 IIFKDLS
+60 IFNNLS
-67 VSKIYNVFTLPNDK
+67 TNKIYKIYTFANDK
-81 YAEASTGNISIKSGE
+81 YAEAILGNISLKTGE
-96 TNKIFLELP
+96 TTKVSIELP

-177 GLNGTFT
+177 GLGGTFT

-197 LGNSKFNTPVGFAE
+197 LGNAKFNTPLGFAE

-232 NITTR
+232 NVTSR
-237 SGTNKLSGEAFY
+237 SGSNKLTGEAFY

-280 QAGFGLGGALVKNKT
+280 QEGFGLGGALKKDKT
-295 FFYINFEKTQ
+295 YFYLNFEQTIDK
-305 DRKDNLLN
+305 KDNLLN
-313 VPTLGVNETVT
+313 VPQLAVNETVK
-324 GYNDF
+324 GYNRF
-329 TYTSGK
+329 SYVSGK

-341 NRFKTSLRANIG
+341 QRFKSSLRVNYG

-366 GSLFPSAASAQKNRT
+366 GNLFPSAASAQKNRT
-381 YLVALKNA
+381 YLFALKNA
-389 YVLGSY
+389 YVLSSY
-395 LTGETNYQTSYFR
+395 LTGETNFQTSYFR
-408 WNYREPVNPTSPSVN
+408 WNYREPVNPTSPSVT
-423 VQDPSGA
+423 VQDPSGSA
-430 LIATIGQSGAIFDSK
+430 IAILGQSGAIFDDT
-445 EFTNQI
+445 EYTNQI

-483 YGTYTIRLS
+483 YGTYVVRLS
-492 QPQLDALKA
+492 QPQLEALKA
-501 KGVGTTLD
+501 KGISSSLD
-509 VNDIPNDVRVINYD
+509 VKDIPSDVRVINYD
-523 VELRPT
+523 VELRAT
-529 TFGARQNVFSTYFE
+529 TFGARQNVFSAYFE
-543 DLFSVN
+543 DLFSVS
-549 NKLNLTL
+549 NKLNLTM

-563 NLSKGGGTKGDKNN
+563 NLTKGGGNKGDLNN
-577 IAPRVAFNYKIDDQN
+577 LAPRIAFNYKIDDRN

-599 IFYDKI
+599 IFTDKI

-616 SSTSV
+616 NSTSA
-621 DYKKQLKELQR
+621 DYKKQLQELQR
-632 LGKLDPKADIDK
+632 LGKLDPNADIEK

-649 NIRATGTGVITYL
+649 NIRATTTNVSYL
-662 NGPTFMDL
+662 NGPSYTDL
-670 QARRDKQFTNNLRI
+670 QPRRDRQFTNNLRI
-684 MNPNG
+684 LNPNG
-689 FPNPYSHQVSLGYQ
+689 FQNPYSHQVSMGYQ
-703 HKEDEDHLFSL
+703 HKADEDHLFSL

-729 INAPSAYPLN
+729 INSPSAYPL
-739 DPKNVV
+739 DDQKNVV
-745 VRKVAE
+745 VRKVVD

-758 PLKSDSRGQYAVVGA
+758 PLKADSRGQYAVVGQ
-773 DTLRGIS
+773 DTLRGIA

-787 TAGKA
+787 TDGKA

-800 YQKLKGDDIFAYRLS
+800 YQKLKGADKYAYRLS
-815 YSLALVKSNT
+815 YSLALIKSNT
-825 GSINTRANDSNNYE
+825 SSINTRANDANNYE
-839 AEYTFDE
+839 AEYTYDE
-846 NDRRHVIST
+846 NDRRHVVSA
-855 MFFWFPIK
+855 MFFWYPLK
-863 NLVVSPAFL
+863 GLVISPAFL
-872 VQSGQP
+872 IQSGQP

-890 TDLNGDNDAFYP
+890 TDLNGDNDFFNP
-902 GDFSPGDGRNN
+902 GDYSPGDKRNS

-925 VKYTLAS
+925 IKYTLLK
-932 HFELSADIFNVLN
+932 HFEFSADIFNVLN
-945 AANYSGFNVT
+945 AANYSGFNVV

-967 STNSYVIRAAS
+967 STNTYVIKAAS
-978 PPRQFQFGVRYVF
+978 APRQFQFGVRYVF

>member
-1 MKKVFYLL
+1 MKKIILILSVIYS
-9 LFFTTFS
+9 FTS
-16 GFAQEQLEVTVGD
+16 IAQEKLKVNVND
-29 LLARKPLRSVEVFL
+29 LLTLKPIKSVEVYL
-43 QTSGEKPISGT
+43 ESVNEKPIVGM
-54 TDKLGK
+54 TDKLGQV
-60 IIFKDLS
+60 IFNNLS
-67 VSKIYNVFTLPNDK
+67 TNKIYKIYTFANDK
-81 YAEASTGNISIKSGE
+81 YAEAILGNISLKAGE
-96 TNKIFLELP
+96 TTKVSIELP

-177 GLNGTFT
+177 GLGGTFT

-197 LGNSKFNTPVGFAE
+197 LGNAKFNTPLGFAE

-232 NITTR
+232 NVTSR
-237 SGTNKLSGEAFY
+237 SGSNKLTGEAFY

-280 QAGFGLGGALVKNKT
+280 QAGFGLGGALKKDKT
-295 FFYINFEKTQ
+295 FFYLNFEQTIDK
-305 DRKDNLLN
+305 KDNLLN
-313 VPTLGVNETVT
+313 VPQLGVNETVT
-324 GYNDF
+324 GYNRF
-329 TYTSGK
+329 SYFSGK

-341 NRFKTSLRANIG
+341 QRFKSSLRLNYG

-366 GSLFPSAASAQKNRT
+366 GNLFPSAASAQKNRT

-389 YVLGSY
+389 YVLSSY
-395 LTGETNYQTSYFR
+395 LTGETNFQTSYFR
-408 WNYREPVNPTSPSVN
+408 WNYREPVNPTSPSVT
-423 VQDPSGA
+423 VQDPSGSA
-430 LIATIGQSGAIFDSK
+430 IAILGQSGAIFDDS
-445 EFTNQI
+445 EYTNQI

-483 YGTYTIRLS
+483 YGTYVVRLS
-492 QPQLDALKA
+492 QPQLEALKA
-501 KGVGTTLD
+501 KGISSSLD
-509 VNDIPNDVRVINYD
+509 VKDIPSDVRVINYD
-523 VELRPT
+523 VELRAT
-529 TFGARQNVFSTYFE
+529 TFGARQNVFSAYFE
-543 DLFSVN
+543 DLFSVT
-549 NKLNLTL
+549 NKLNLTM

-563 NLSKGGGTKGDKNN
+563 NLTKGGGKKGDLNN
-577 IAPRVAFNYKIDDQN
+577 LAPRIAFNYKIDERN

-599 IFYDKI
+599 IFTDKI

-616 SSTSV
+616 NSTSA
-621 DYKKQLKELQR
+621 DYKKQLQELQR
-632 LGKLDPKADIDK
+632 LGKLDPNADIEK

-649 NIRATGTGVITYL
+649 NIRATTTNVSYL
-662 NGPTFMDL
+662 NGPSYTDL
-670 QARRDKQFTNNLRI
+670 QPRRDRQFTNNLRI
-684 MNPNG
+684 LNPNG
-689 FPNPYSHQVSLGYQ
+689 FQNPYSHQVSMGYQ
-703 HKEDEDHLFSL
+703 HKADEDHLFSL

-729 INAPSAYPLN
+729 INSPSAYPL
-739 DPKNVV
+739 DDQKNVV
-745 VRKVAE
+745 VRKVVD

-758 PLKSDSRGQYAVVGA
+758 PLKADSRGQYAVVGQ
-773 DTLRGIS
+773 DTLRGIA

-787 TAGKA
+787 TDGKA

-800 YQKLKGDDIFAYRLS
+800 YQKLKGADKYAYRLS
-815 YSLALVKSNT
+815 YSLALIKSNT
-825 GSINTRANDSNNYE
+825 SSINTRANDANNYE
-839 AEYTFDE
+839 AEYTYDE
-846 NDRRHVIST
+846 NDRRHVVSA
-855 MFFWFPIK
+855 MFFWYPLK
-863 NLVVSPAFL
+863 GLVISPAFL
-872 VQSGQP
+872 IQSGQP

-890 TDLNGDNDAFYP
+890 TDLNGDNDFFNP
-902 GDFSPGDGRNN
+902 GDYSPGDKRNS

-925 VKYTLAS
+925 IKYTLLK
-932 HFELSADIFNVLN
+932 HFEFSGDIFNVLN
-945 AANYSGFNVT
+945 AANYSGFNVV

-967 STNSYVIRAAS
+967 STNTYVIKAAS
-978 PPRQFQFGVRYVF
+978 APRQFQFGVRYVF

>member
-1 MKKVFYLL
+1 MKKIFYILS
-9 LFFTTFS
+9 FFYSFS
-16 GFAQEQLEVTVGD
+16 IVAQEQLEVTVGD
-29 LLARKPLRSVEVFL
+29 LLARKPVRSVEVYVE
-43 QTSGEKPISGT
+43 SVGEKPMLGV

-60 IIFKDLS
+60 VLFKDLS
-67 VSKIYNVFTLPNDK
+67 ANKIYKVFTFANDK
-81 YAEASTGNISIKSGE
+81 YAEAILGNISLKTGE
-96 TNKIFLELP
+96 INKVTIELP

-177 GLNGTFT
+177 GLGGTFT

-197 LGNSKFNTPVGFAE
+197 LGNAKFNTPVGFAE

-232 NITTR
+232 NVTTR
-237 SGTNKLSGEAFY
+237 SGSNKLTGEAFY

-271 QVKDGFKRD
+271 QVKDGFKRS
-280 QAGFGLGGALVKNKT
+280 QAGFGLGGALKKDKT
-295 FFYINFEKTQ
+295 FFYVNFEQTL
-305 DRKDNLLN
+305 DRKDNLLT
-313 VPTLGVNETVT
+313 VPQLGVNETVT
-324 GYNDF
+324 GFNNFSYA
-329 TYTSGK
+329 SAK
-335 IDQVWS
+335 IEQIWTQ
-341 NRFKTSLRANIG
+341 RFKSSLRVNYG

-366 GSLFPSAASAQKNRT
+366 GTLFPSAASAQKNRT

-389 YVLGSY
+389 YVLSSY
-395 LTGETNYQTSYFR
+395 LTGETNIQTSYFR

-430 LIATIGQSGAIFDSK
+430 VIATIGQAGPIFDDA
-445 EFTNQI
+445 EYTNQI

-483 YGTYTIRLS
+483 YGTYTVRLS
-492 QPQLDALKA
+492 QAQLDALKA
-501 KGVGTTLD
+501 KGVNSGLD
-509 VNDIPNDVRVINYD
+509 VNDIPRDVRVINYD

-543 DLFSVN
+543 DIFAVN
-549 NKLNLTL
+549 NKLNLTM
-556 GLRYDYD
+556 GLRFDYD
-563 NLSKGGGTKGDKNN
+563 NLTKGGGNKGDLNN
-577 IAPRVAFNYKIDDQN
+577 FAPRLAFNYKIDDRN

-599 IFYDKI
+599 IFTDKI

-621 DYKKQLKELQR
+621 DYKKQLQELQR
-632 LGKLDPKADIDK
+632 LGKLDPNADIEK

-649 NIRATGTGVITYL
+649 NIRATGTNATYL
-662 NGPTFMDL
+662 NGQTYAEL
-670 QARRDKQFTNNLRI
+670 QPRRDKQFTNNLRI

-689 FPNPYSHQVSLGYQ
+689 FQNPYSHQVSMGYQ
-703 HKEDEDHLFSL
+703 HKSDEDHLFSL

-729 INAPSAYPLN
+729 LNAPSAYPLN

-758 PLKSDSRGQYAVVGA
+758 PLKADSRGQYAVVGK

-787 TAGKA
+787 TDGKA

-800 YQKLKGDDIFAYRLS
+800 YQKLKGADKYAYRLS
-815 YSLALVKSNT
+815 YSLALIKSNT
-825 GSINTRANDSNNYE
+825 SSINTRANDSNNYDV
-839 AEYTFDE
+839 EYTYDE
-846 NDRRHVIST
+846 NDRRHVMSA
-855 MFFWFPIK
+855 MFFWYPIK
-863 NLVVSPAFL
+863 NLIISPAFL

-890 TDLNGDNDAFYP
+890 TDLNGDNDAFNP
-902 GDFSPGDGRNN
+902 GDFSPGDKRNS

-925 VKYTLAS
+925 VKYTLLK
-932 HFELSADIFNVLN
+932 HFELSADVFNLLN

-967 STNSYVIRAAS
+967 STNTFVVKAAS
-978 PPRQFQFGVRYVF
+978 APRQFQFGARYVF

>member
-1 MKKVFYLL
+1 MKNVLL
-9 LFFTTFS
+9 LLTFFYSFTS
-16 GFAQEQLEVTVGD
+16 FAQEQLEVKVND
-29 LLARKPLRSVEVFL
+29 LLTQKPVKSVEVYIE
-43 QTSGEKPISGT
+43 SVGEKPFFGT

-60 IIFKDLS
+60 VIFKDLS
-67 VSKIYNVFTLPNDK
+67 SNKVYKVFTFANDK
-81 YAEASTGNISIKSGE
+81 YAEAILGNISLKTGE
-96 TNKIFLELP
+96 LTKVTIELP
-105 SIREEL
+105 TIREEL

-177 GLNGTFT
+177 GLGGTFT

-197 LGNSKFNTPVGFAE
+197 LGNAKFNTPVGFAE

-232 NITTR
+232 NVTSR
-237 SGTNKLSGEAFY
+237 SGSNKLTGEAFY
-249 LTRPGAVIDSKSPFA
+249 LTRPGAVIDAKSPFA

-271 QVKDGFKRD
+271 QVKDGFKRN
-280 QAGFGLGGALVKNKT
+280 QAGFGLGGALKKDKT
-295 FFYINFEKTQ
+295 FFYLNFEQTIDK
-305 DRKDNLLN
+305 KDNLLN
-313 VPTLGVNETVT
+313 VPQLGVNETVT
-324 GYNDF
+324 GYNRF
-329 TYTSGK
+329 SYVSGK
-335 IDQVWS
+335 IDQLWS
-341 NRFKTSLRANIG
+341 QRFKSSLRINYG

-366 GSLFPSAASAQKNRT
+366 GTLFPSAASAQKNRT

-389 YVLGSY
+389 YVLSSY
-395 LTGETNYQTSYFR
+395 LTGETNIQTSYFR
-408 WNYREPVNPTSPSVN
+408 WNYREPVNPTSPSVT

-430 LIATIGQSGAIFDSK
+430 VIATIGQSGAIFDDA
-445 EFTNQI
+445 EYTNQI

-483 YGTYTIRLS
+483 YGTYTVRLS
-492 QPQLDALKA
+492 QPQLDALKT
-501 KGVGTTLD
+501 KGINSGLD
-509 VNDIPNDVRVINYD
+509 VKDIPNDVRVINYD

-543 DLFSVN
+543 DIFAVN
-549 NKLNLTL
+549 NKLNLTM

-563 NLSKGGGTKGDKNN
+563 NLTKGGGTKGDLNN
-577 IAPRVAFNYKIDDQN
+577 FAPRLAFNYKIDDRN

-599 IFYDKI
+599 IFTDKI

-616 SSTSV
+616 NSTSA
-621 DYKKQLKELQR
+621 DYKKQLQELQR
-632 LGKLDPKADIDK
+632 LGKLDRNADIEK

-649 NIRATGTGVITYL
+649 NIRATGTNVTYL
-662 NGPTFMDL
+662 NGPSFTDL

-684 MNPNG
+684 LNPNG
-689 FPNPYSHQVSLGYQ
+689 FQNPYSHQVSMGYQ
-703 HKEDEDHLFSL
+703 HKSDEDHLFSL

-729 INAPSAYPLN
+729 INAPSAYPL
-739 DPKNVV
+739 DDIKNVV

-758 PLKSDSRGQYAVVGA
+758 PLKSDSRGQYAVVGK

-787 TAGKA
+787 TDGKA

-800 YQKLKGDDIFAYRLS
+800 YQKLKGADNFAYRLS
-815 YSLALVKSNT
+815 YSLALIKSNT
-825 GSINTRANDSNNYE
+825 SSINTRANDSNNYE
-839 AEYTFDE
+839 AEYTYDE
-846 NDRRHVIST
+846 NDRRHVMSA
-855 MFFWFPIK
+855 MFFWYPFN
-863 NLVVSPAFL
+863 NLVISPAFL

-890 TDLNGDNDAFYP
+890 TDLNGDNDFFNP
-902 GDFSPGDGRNN
+902 GDYSPGDRRNS

-925 VKYTLAS
+925 VKYTLLK

-945 AANYSGFNVT
+945 AANYSGFNVV

-967 STNSYVIRAAS
+967 STNTFVVKAAS
-978 PPRQFQFGVRYVF
+978 APRQFQFGARYVF

>member
-1 MKKVFYLL
+1 MKKIILILSVIYS
-9 LFFTTFS
+9 FTS
-16 GFAQEQLEVTVGD
+16 IAQEKLKVNVND
-29 LLARKPLRSVEVFL
+29 LLTLKPIKSVEVYL
-43 QTSGEKPISGT
+43 ESVNEKPIVGM
-54 TDKLGK
+54 TDKLGQV
-60 IIFKDLS
+60 IFNNLS
-67 VSKIYNVFTLPNDK
+67 TNKIYKIYTFANDK
-81 YAEASTGNISIKSGE
+81 YAEAILGNISLKAGE
-96 TNKIFLELP
+96 TTKVSIELP

-177 GLNGTFT
+177 GLGGTFT

-197 LGNSKFNTPVGFAE
+197 LGNAKFNTPLGFAE

-232 NITTR
+232 NVTSR
-237 SGTNKLSGEAFY
+237 SGSNKLTGEAFY

-280 QAGFGLGGALVKNKT
+280 QAGFGLGGALKKDKT
-295 FFYINFEKTQ
+295 YFYLNFEQTIDK
-305 DRKDNLLN
+305 KDNLLN
-313 VPTLGVNETVT
+313 VPQLAVNETVK
-324 GYNDF
+324 GYNRF
-329 TYTSGK
+329 SYVSGK

-341 NRFKTSLRANIG
+341 QRFKSSLRVNYG

-366 GSLFPSAASAQKNRT
+366 GNLFPSAASAQKNRT
-381 YLVALKNA
+381 YLFALKNA
-389 YVLGSY
+389 YVLSSY
-395 LTGETNYQTSYFR
+395 LTGETNFQTSYFR
-408 WNYREPVNPTSPSVN
+408 WNYREPVNPTSPSVT
-423 VQDPSGA
+423 VQDPSGSA
-430 LIATIGQSGAIFDSK
+430 IAILGQSGAIFDDS
-445 EFTNQI
+445 EYTNQI

-483 YGTYTIRLS
+483 YGTYVVRLS
-492 QPQLDALKA
+492 QPQLEALKA
-501 KGVGTTLD
+501 KGISSSLD
-509 VNDIPNDVRVINYD
+509 VKDIPSDVRVINYD
-523 VELRPT
+523 VELRAT
-529 TFGARQNVFSTYFE
+529 TFGARQNVFSAYFE
-543 DLFSVN
+543 DLFSVS
-549 NKLNLTL
+549 NKLNLTM

-563 NLSKGGGTKGDKNN
+563 NLTKGGGNKGDLNN
-577 IAPRVAFNYKIDDQN
+577 LAPRIAFNYKIDDRN

-599 IFYDKI
+599 IFTDKI

-616 SSTSV
+616 NSTSA
-621 DYKKQLKELQR
+621 DYKKQLQELQR
-632 LGKLDPKADIDK
+632 LGKLDPNADIEK

-649 NIRATGTGVITYL
+649 NIRATTTNVSYL
-662 NGPTFMDL
+662 NGPSYTDL
-670 QARRDKQFTNNLRI
+670 QPRRDRQFTNNLRI
-684 MNPNG
+684 LNPNG
-689 FPNPYSHQVSLGYQ
+689 FQNPYSHQVSMGYQ
-703 HKEDEDHLFSL
+703 HKADEDHLFSL

-729 INAPSAYPLN
+729 INSPSAYPL
-739 DPKNVV
+739 DDQKNVV
-745 VRKVAE
+745 VRKVVD

-758 PLKSDSRGQYAVVGA
+758 PLKADSRGQYAVVGQ
-773 DTLRGIS
+773 DTLRGIA

-787 TAGKA
+787 TDGKA

-800 YQKLKGDDIFAYRLS
+800 YQKLKGADKYAYRLS
-815 YSLALVKSNT
+815 YSLALIKSNT
-825 GSINTRANDSNNYE
+825 SSINTRANDANNYE
-839 AEYTFDE
+839 AEYTYDE
-846 NDRRHVIST
+846 NDRRHVVSA
-855 MFFWFPIK
+855 MFFWYPLK
-863 NLVVSPAFL
+863 GLVISPAFL
-872 VQSGQP
+872 IQSGQP

-890 TDLNGDNDAFYP
+890 TDLNGDNDFFNP
-902 GDFSPGDGRNN
+902 GDYSPGDKRNS

-925 VKYTLAS
+925 IKYTLLK
-932 HFELSADIFNVLN
+932 HFEFSGDIFNVLN
-945 AANYSGFNVT
+945 AANYSGFNVV

-967 STNSYVIRAAS
+967 STNTYVIKAAS
-978 PPRQFQFGVRYVF
+978 APRQFQFGVRYVF

>member
-1 MKKVFYLL
+1 MKKIILILSVIYS
-9 LFFTTFS
+9 FTS
-16 GFAQEQLEVTVGD
+16 IAQEKLKVNVND
-29 LLARKPLRSVEVFL
+29 LLTFKPIKSVEVYL
-43 QTSGEKPISGT
+43 ESVNEKPIVGM
-54 TDKLGK
+54 TDKLGQV
-60 IIFKDLS
+60 IFNNLS
-67 VSKIYNVFTLPNDK
+67 TNKIYKIYTFANDK
-81 YAEASTGNISIKSGE
+81 YAEAILGNISLKAGE
-96 TNKIFLELP
+96 TTKVSIELP

-177 GLNGTFT
+177 GLGGTFT

-197 LGNSKFNTPVGFAE
+197 LGNAKFNTPLGFAE

-232 NITTR
+232 NVTSR
-237 SGTNKLSGEAFY
+237 SGSNKLTGEAFY

-280 QAGFGLGGALVKNKT
+280 QAGFGLGGALKKDKT
-295 FFYINFEKTQ
+295 FFYLNFEQTIDK
-305 DRKDNLLN
+305 KDNLLN
-313 VPTLGVNETVT
+313 VPQLAVNETVK
-324 GYNDF
+324 GYNRF
-329 TYTSGK
+329 SYVSGK

-341 NRFKTSLRANIG
+341 QRFKSSLRVNYG

-366 GSLFPSAASAQKNRT
+366 GNLFPSAASAQKNRT
-381 YLVALKNA
+381 YLFALKNA
-389 YVLGSY
+389 YVLSSY
-395 LTGETNYQTSYFR
+395 LTGETNFQTSYFR
-408 WNYREPVNPTSPSVN
+408 WNYREPVNPTSPSVT
-423 VQDPSGA
+423 VQDPSGSA
-430 LIATIGQSGAIFDSK
+430 IAILGQSGAIFDDT
-445 EFTNQI
+445 EYTNQI

-483 YGTYTIRLS
+483 YGTYVVRLS
-492 QPQLDALKA
+492 QPQLEALKA
-501 KGVGTTLD
+501 KGINSSLD
-509 VNDIPNDVRVINYD
+509 IKDIPSDVRVINYD
-523 VELRPT
+523 VELRAT
-529 TFGARQNVFSTYFE
+529 TFGARQNVFSAYFE
-543 DLFSVN
+543 DLFSIT
-549 NKLNLTL
+549 NKLNLTM

-563 NLSKGGGTKGDKNN
+563 NLTKGGGNKGDLNN
-577 IAPRVAFNYKIDDQN
+577 LAPRIAFNYKIDDRN

-599 IFYDKI
+599 IFTDKI

-616 SSTSV
+616 NSTSA
-621 DYKKQLKELQR
+621 DYKKQLQELQR
-632 LGKLDPKADIDK
+632 LGKLDPNADIEK

-649 NIRATGTGVITYL
+649 NIRATTSNVSYL
-662 NGPTFMDL
+662 NGPSYTDL
-670 QARRDKQFTNNLRI
+670 QPRRDRQFTNNLRI
-684 MNPNG
+684 LNPNG
-689 FPNPYSHQVSLGYQ
+689 FQNPYSHQVSVGYQ
-703 HKEDEDHLFSL
+703 HKADEDHLFSL

-729 INAPSAYPLN
+729 INSPSAYPL
-739 DPKNVV
+739 DDQKNVV
-745 VRKVAE
+745 VRKVVD

-758 PLKSDSRGQYAVVGA
+758 PLKADSRGQYAVVGQ
-773 DTLRGIS
+773 DTLRGIA

-787 TAGKA
+787 TDGKA

-800 YQKLKGDDIFAYRLS
+800 YQKLKGADKYAYRLS
-815 YSLALVKSNT
+815 YSLALIKSNT
-825 GSINTRANDSNNYE
+825 SSINTRANDTNNYE
-839 AEYTFDE
+839 AEYTYDE
-846 NDRRHVIST
+846 NDRRHVMSA
-855 MFFWFPIK
+855 MFFWYPLKGLII
-863 NLVVSPAFL
+863 SPAFL
-872 VQSGQP
+872 IQSGQP

-890 TDLNGDNDAFYP
+890 TDLNGDNDFFNP
-902 GDFSPGDGRNN
+902 GDYSPGDKRNS

-925 VKYTLAS
+925 IKYTLLK
-932 HFELSADIFNVLN
+932 HFEFSADIFNVLN
-945 AANYSGFNVT
+945 AANYSGFNVV

-967 STNSYVIRAAS
+967 STNTYVIKAAS
-978 PPRQFQFGVRYVF
+978 APRQFQFGVRYVF